1 MTCKVIKTISQ
12 QLIENSGDDVK
23 TNIRYLVVTD
33 KGTFTCET
41 SILNWK
47 FKNSD
52 IFWRIHED
60 SIYTFKVAG
69 VGKGTLFDYPNIIQI
84 KN

>member
-1 MTCKVIKTISQ
+1 MFKSKFLTTRNIIILGVVSLVVIILVTNMVNAWTHTTVTCKVIKATSQ

-41 SILNWK
+41 SILN
-47 FKNSD
+47 
-52 IFWRIHED
+52 
-60 SIYTFKVAG
+60 
-69 VGKGTLFDYPNIIQI
+69 
-84 KN
+84 